1 VQPRLVYKQVE
12 IIPRDQSGL
21 NYGHSTGIE
30 NSEK

>member
-1 VQPRLVYKQVE
+1 VE

-30 NSEK
+30 NLEK